1 MLLGRW
7 GHTRRTSV
15 WAEVR
20 LGGPKV
26 KLAYALEVTAGGTSE
41 NNLEEGA
48 PKRPEGNTRY
58 AGVFSGRPRSTLA
71 KGPRAPKVKLAYAL
85 GCCSQGHKR
94 KTIARKAPHLPGL
107 FQKMHQEG
115 IFKVVSGAG
124 APLSGRS

>member
-71 KGPRAPKVKLAYAL
+71 KGPGAPKVKLAYAL
-85 GCCSQGHKR
+85 GCLQPGAQTKNNCEEGP
-94 KTIARKAPHLPGL
+94 AP
-107 FQKMHQEG
+107 
-115 IFKVVSGAG
+115 SG
-124 APLSGRS
+124 PLSENAPRRYL